1 MRLIRYCSD
10 PIRWEWFAAGDAA
23 IAPPARSAPNNNSPQ
38 QLIWEIGL
46 VLAAPLAAAALVSLY
61 FGA

>member
-10 PIRWEWFAAGDAA
+10 PVRWDWFAAGDTTAA
-23 IAPPARSAPNNNSPQ
+23 PLARSASNNNSPQ

-46 VLAAPLAAAALVSLY
+46 VLAAPLAAAALFSAC

>member
-1 MRLIRYCSD
+1 MRFNYRPD
-10 PIRWEWFAAGDAA
+10 PGRWDWFAAGDTAV
-23 IAPPARSAPNNNSPQ
+23 APLARSAPNNNSPQ

-46 VLAAPLAAAALVSLY
+46 VLAAPLVAAALFSAY